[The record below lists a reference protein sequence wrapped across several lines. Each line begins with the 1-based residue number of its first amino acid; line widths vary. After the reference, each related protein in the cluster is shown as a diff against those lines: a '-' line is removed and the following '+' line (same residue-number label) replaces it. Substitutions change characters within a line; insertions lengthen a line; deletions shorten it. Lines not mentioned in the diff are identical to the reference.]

1 VADFPYNACY
11 VGDDAAA
18 RQELVTAWGPDVAR
32 WTFFST
38 GREATGMLL
47 TSPPDI
53 LICSLNLPDMPGLDV
68 AKLLKE
74 ENIYSQVPV
83 VLYLSL
89 EEADEYT
96 DWVDLIADDFVV
108 FPSPNY
114 IIRARLELAIAR
126 PLRTLDA
133 NPLSRLPGNT
143 SIIKQTQRLIDR
155 NQDFALLYCD
165 LDYFKPFNDKYGFA
179 RGDEVLM
186 MTARIIHNAVHNQ
199 NLPVSFVGH
208 IGGDDFVCIVPIAA
222 AERVCKTIVADFDSI
237 IPQFYDAEDIVRN
250 SILSVDRQNK
260 VCTFSLMSISIAVVF
275 NINGSL
281 GHYGKASSRAV
292 ELKRVAKKFPT
303 SSYVMDQRRS

>member
-1 VADFPYNACY
+1 MAEIPYNACY

-18 RQELVTAWGPDVAR
+18 RQELVSVWGPDVAR
-32 WTFFST
+32 WTFFSS
-38 GREATGMLL
+38 GRKATGLLL

-53 LICSLNLPDMPGLDV
+53 LIFSLNLPDMPGLDV
-68 AKLLKE
+68 ARLFKE

-83 VLYLSL
+83 VLCLSL
-89 EEADEYT
+89 DEADGYT
-96 DWVDLIADDFVV
+96 DWMDFVADDFVV
-108 FPSPNY
+108 FPSPNH
-114 IIRARLELAIAR
+114 IIRARLDLAIAR

-208 IGGDDFVCIVPIAA
+208 IGGDDFVCIVPVEA
-222 AERVCKTIVADFDSI
+222 AESTCKTIVSDFDSI
-237 IPQFYDAEDIVRN
+237 IPQFYDAEDIARN
-250 SILSVDRQNK
+250 GILSVDRQNN
-260 VCTFSLMSISIAVVF
+260 VRTFLLMSISIAVVF
-275 NINGSL
+275 NIDGSL

-292 ELKRVAKKFPT
+292 ELKKVAKKFSS
-303 SSYVMDQRRS
+303 SSYVLDQRRS